1 MYLGSL
7 LSMWF
12 LRLDS
17 MKYLFLSGKESK
29 YQLSEGT
36 YIYKPMQ
43 FEGGYALLR
52 GHESTLKTRA
62 VTLVT

>member
-1 MYLGSL
+1 
-7 LSMWF
+7 
-12 LRLDS
+12 

-36 YIYKPMQ
+36 YIYKHMQ

-52 GHESTLKTRA
+52 GHESTLKTRT